1 MTTVFLVVL
10 SMSISASWLIA
21 ALLVLRLLLRKMP
34 KRSVILLWGLVGLR
48 LLIPFSIES
57 RLSLIPGNR
66 PGTTPVVSESGQ
78 IPEIWS
84 LLWLMGV
91 LLFTVYFLISYW
103 YFLRTL
109 DTAVFLKEKTY
120 QSDRIQ
126 AAVVVGL
133 WRPKIY
139 IPFRMESNSMAYIL
153 AHEQAH
159 IRRRD
164 HWWKLL
170 AYFMLTLHWFNP
182 LVWIAYVMLGRDME
196 LACDEEVIR
205 DLDTQARGDY
215 TQALMM
221 NSRRCHHSTV
231 YRLCFGEIGVKE
243 RVRSILNYQRPSA
256 WHSVVLAVFSIVLG
270 VCFLTDPVGASE
282 LVDSQ
287 NTIQEQVVQTRKYT
301 PAPYTSSAP
310 GPTRSAVLS
319 MRSVLEELNLELADL
334 QAQYEQKD
342 IPSLKVRIQSLKE
355 TIDTVEEHLQRA
367 EKQVEFLLN
376 GGT

>member
-21 ALLVLRLLLRKMP
+21 ALLMLRLLLRKMP
-34 KRSVILLWGLVGLR
+34 KRSVILLWGWVGLR

-57 RLSLIPGNR
+57 RLSLIPGNQ
-66 PGTTPVVSESGQ
+66 PGATPVVSESGQ

-91 LLFTVYFLISYW
+91 LVFTVYFLISYW
-103 YFLRTL
+103 HFMRKL
-109 DTAVFLKEKTY
+109 DTAVFLQEKTY

-139 IPFRMESNSMAYIL
+139 IPFRMESDSMAYIL

-215 TQALMM
+215 AQALMM
-221 NSRRCHHSTV
+221 NSRRRHHSTV

-243 RVRSILNYQRPSA
+243 RVRSVLNYQRPSA

-301 PAPYTSSAP
+301 PAPYTGSAP

-319 MRSVLEELNLELADL
+319 MRSALEELNLELADL
-334 QAQYEQKD
+334 QAQYELKYH
-342 IPSLKVRIQSLKE
+342 PSLKVRIQSLKE
-355 TIDTVEEHLQRA
+355 TIATVEEHLQRA

>member
-21 ALLVLRLLLRKMP
+21 ALLMLRLLLRKMP

-57 RLSLIPGNR
+57 RLSLIPGNQ
-66 PGTTPVVSESGQ
+66 PGATPVVSESGQ

-91 LLFTVYFLISYW
+91 LLFTVYFLMSYW

-109 DTAVFLKEKTY
+109 DTAVFLQEKTY

-139 IPFRMESNSMAYIL
+139 IPFRMESDSMAYIL

-215 TQALMM
+215 AQALMM

-287 NTIQEQVVQTRKYT
+287 GTIQEQVVQTRKYT

-334 QAQYEQKD
+334 QAQYELKYH
-342 IPSLKVRIQSLKE
+342 PSLKVRIQSLKE
-355 TIDTVEEHLQRA
+355 TIATVEEHLQRA

>member
-21 ALLVLRLLLRKMP
+21 ALLMLRLLLRKMP

-84 LLWLMGV
+84 LLWLMGI
-91 LLFTVYFLISYW
+91 LLFTTYFLISYW
-103 YFLRTL
+103 HFMRKL
-109 DTAVFLKEKTY
+109 DTAVFLQEKTY

-139 IPFRMESNSMAYIL
+139 IPFRMESDSMAYIL

-215 TQALMM
+215 AQALMM
-221 NSRRCHHSTV
+221 NSRRRHHSTV

-243 RVRSILNYQRPSA
+243 RVRSVLNYQRPSA

-287 NTIQEQVVQTRKYT
+287 GTIQEQVVQTRKYT

-342 IPSLKVRIQSLKE
+342 VPSLKVRIQSLKE
-355 TIDTVEEHLQRA
+355 TIATVEEHLQRA

>member
-21 ALLVLRLLLRKMP
+21 ALLMLRLLLRKMP

-57 RLSLIPGNR
+57 RLSLIPGNQ
-66 PGTTPVVSESGQ
+66 PGATPVVSESGQ

-91 LLFTVYFLISYW
+91 LLFTVYFLMSYW

-109 DTAVFLKEKTY
+109 DTAVFLQEKTY

-215 TQALMM
+215 AQALMM
-221 NSRRCHHSTV
+221 NSRRRHHSTV

-243 RVRSILNYQRPSA
+243 RVRSVLNYQRPSA

-301 PAPYTSSAP
+301 PAPYTGSAP

-319 MRSVLEELNLELADL
+319 MRSALEELNLELADL

-342 IPSLKVRIQSLKE
+342 LPFLKVRIQSLKE
-355 TIDTVEEHLQRA
+355 TIATVEEHLQRA

>member
-21 ALLVLRLLLRKMP
+21 ALLMLRLLLRKMP

-84 LLWLMGV
+84 LLWLMGI
-91 LLFTVYFLISYW
+91 LLFTTYFLISYW
-103 YFLRTL
+103 HFMRKL
-109 DTAVFLKEKTY
+109 DTAVFLQEKTY

-126 AAVVVGL
+126 AALVVGL

-139 IPFRMESNSMAYIL
+139 IPFRMESDSMAYIL

-215 TQALMM
+215 AQALMM
-221 NSRRCHHSTV
+221 NSRHRHHSTV

-243 RVRSILNYQRPSA
+243 RVRSVLNYQRPSA

-342 IPSLKVRIQSLKE
+342 LPSLKVRIQSLKE
-355 TIDTVEEHLQRA
+355 TIATVEEHLQRA

>member
-10 SMSISASWLIA
+10 SKSISASWLIA
-21 ALLVLRLLLRKMP
+21 ALLMLRLLLRKMP

-57 RLSLIPGNR
+57 RLSLIPGNQ
-66 PGTTPVVSESGQ
+66 PGATPVVSESGQ

-84 LLWLMGV
+84 LLWLMGI
-91 LLFTVYFLISYW
+91 LLFTTYFLISYW
-103 YFLRTL
+103 HFMRKL
-109 DTAVFLKEKTY
+109 DTAVFLQEKTY

-139 IPFRMESNSMAYIL
+139 IPFRMESDSMAYIL

-215 TQALMM
+215 AQALMM
-221 NSRRCHHSTV
+221 NSRRRHHSTV

-243 RVRSILNYQRPSA
+243 RVRSVLNYQRPSA

-301 PAPYTSSAP
+301 PAPYTGSAP

-319 MRSVLEELNLELADL
+319 MRSALEELNLELADL
-334 QAQYEQKD
+334 QAQYELKYH
-342 IPSLKVRIQSLKE
+342 PSLKVRIQSLKE
-355 TIDTVEEHLQRA
+355 TIATVEEHLQRA

>member
-21 ALLVLRLLLRKMP
+21 ALLMLRLLLRKMP

-57 RLSLIPGNR
+57 RLSLIPGNQ
-66 PGTTPVVSESGQ
+66 PGTTPVVSESSQ

-91 LLFTVYFLISYW
+91 LLFTVYFLMSYW

-109 DTAVFLKEKTY
+109 DTAVFLQEKTY

-139 IPFRMESNSMAYIL
+139 IPFRMESDSMAYIL

-215 TQALMM
+215 AQALMM
-221 NSRRCHHSTV
+221 NSRRRHHSTV

-243 RVRSILNYQRPSA
+243 RVRSVLNYQRPSA

-301 PAPYTSSAP
+301 PAPYTGSAP

-342 IPSLKVRIQSLKE
+342 LPSLKVRIQSLKE
-355 TIDTVEEHLQRA
+355 TIATVEEHLQRA

>member
-21 ALLVLRLLLRKMP
+21 ALLMLRLLLRKMP

-57 RLSLIPGNR
+57 RLSLIPGNQ
-66 PGTTPVVSESGQ
+66 PGATPVVSESGQ
-78 IPEIWS
+78 SPEIWC

-103 YFLRTL
+103 HFMRKL
-109 DTAVFLKEKTY
+109 DTAVFLQEKTY

-139 IPFRMESNSMAYIL
+139 IPFRMESDSMAYIL

-215 TQALMM
+215 AQALMM
-221 NSRRCHHSTV
+221 NSRRRHHSTV

-243 RVRSILNYQRPSA
+243 RVRSVLNYQRPSA

-334 QAQYEQKD
+334 QAQYELKYH
-342 IPSLKVRIQSLKE
+342 PSLKVRIQSLKE
-355 TIDTVEEHLQRA
+355 TIATVEEHLQRA

>member
-21 ALLVLRLLLRKMP
+21 ALLMLRLLLRKMP

-57 RLSLIPGNR
+57 RLSLIPGNQ

-109 DTAVFLKEKTY
+109 DTAVFLQEKTY

-139 IPFRMESNSMAYIL
+139 IPFRMESDSMAYIL

-182 LVWIAYVMLGRDME
+182 LVWIAYIMLGRDME
-196 LACDEEVIR
+196 LACDEDVIR

-215 TQALMM
+215 AQALMM
-221 NSRRCHHSTV
+221 NSRRRHHSTV

-243 RVRSILNYQRPSA
+243 RVRSVLNYQRPSA

-270 VCFLTDPVGASE
+270 VCFLTDPVGASD
-282 LVDSQ
+282 LVDSE

-355 TIDTVEEHLQRA
+355 TIATVEEHLQRA

>member
-21 ALLVLRLLLRKMP
+21 ALLMLRLLLRKMP

-57 RLSLIPGNR
+57 RLSLIPGNQ
-66 PGTTPVVSESGQ
+66 PGTTPVVSESSQ

-91 LLFTVYFLISYW
+91 LLFTVYFLMSYW

-109 DTAVFLKEKTY
+109 DTAVFLQEKTY

-139 IPFRMESNSMAYIL
+139 IPFRMESDSMAYIL

-196 LACDEEVIR
+196 LACDEDVIR

-215 TQALMM
+215 AQALMM
-221 NSRRCHHSTV
+221 NSRRRHHSTV

-270 VCFLTDPVGASE
+270 VCFLTDPVGASD
-282 LVDSQ
+282 LVDSE

-355 TIDTVEEHLQRA
+355 TIATVEEHLQRA

>member
-21 ALLVLRLLLRKMP
+21 ALLMLRLLLRKMP

-57 RLSLIPGNR
+57 RLSLIPGNE
-66 PGTTPVVSESGQ
+66 PGATPVVSESGQ

-91 LLFTVYFLISYW
+91 LLFTVYFLMSYW

-109 DTAVFLKEKTY
+109 DTAVFLQEKTY

-126 AAVVVGL
+126 AAVVVGI

-215 TQALMM
+215 AQALMM
-221 NSRRCHHSTV
+221 NSRRRHHSTV

-243 RVRSILNYQRPSA
+243 RVRSVLNYQRPSA

-319 MRSVLEELNLELADL
+319 MRSALEELNLELADL

-342 IPSLKVRIQSLKE
+342 VPSLKVRIQSLKE
-355 TIDTVEEHLQRA
+355 TIATVEEHLQRA

>member
-21 ALLVLRLLLRKMP
+21 ALLILRLLLRKMP

-57 RLSLIPGNR
+57 RLSLIPGNQ
-66 PGTTPVVSESGQ
+66 PGTTPVVSESSQ

-91 LLFTVYFLISYW
+91 LLFTVYFLMSYW

-109 DTAVFLKEKTY
+109 DTAVFLQEKTY

-139 IPFRMESNSMAYIL
+139 IPFRMESDSMAYIL

-215 TQALMM
+215 AQALMM
-221 NSRRCHHSTV
+221 NSRRRHHSTV

-243 RVRSILNYQRPSA
+243 RVRSVLNYQRPSA

-301 PAPYTSSAP
+301 PAPYTGSAP

-342 IPSLKVRIQSLKE
+342 LPSLKVRIQSLKE
-355 TIDTVEEHLQRA
+355 TIATVEEHLQRA

>member
-21 ALLVLRLLLRKMP
+21 ALLMLRLLLRKMP

-57 RLSLIPGNR
+57 RLSLIPGNE
-66 PGTTPVVSESGQ
+66 PGATPVVSESGQ

-109 DTAVFLKEKTY
+109 DTAVFLKENTY

-139 IPFRMESNSMAYIL
+139 IPFRMESDSMAYIL

-215 TQALMM
+215 AQALMM
-221 NSRRCHHSTV
+221 NSRRRHHSTV

-243 RVRSILNYQRPSA
+243 RVRSVLNYQRPSA

-301 PAPYTSSAP
+301 PAPYTGSAP

-355 TIDTVEEHLQRA
+355 TIATVEEHLQRA

>member
-21 ALLVLRLLLRKMP
+21 ALLMLRLLLRKMP
-34 KRSVILLWGLVGLR
+34 KRSVILLWGWVGLR

-57 RLSLIPGNR
+57 RLSLIPGNQ

-91 LLFTVYFLISYW
+91 LLFTVYFLMSYW

-109 DTAVFLKEKTY
+109 DTAVFLQEKTY

-126 AAVVVGL
+126 VAVVVGL

-139 IPFRMESNSMAYIL
+139 IPFRIESDSIAYIL
-153 AHEQAH
+153 AHEQTH

-215 TQALMM
+215 AQALMM
-221 NSRRCHHSTV
+221 NSRRRHHSTV

-243 RVRSILNYQRPSA
+243 RVRSVLNYQRPSA

-334 QAQYEQKD
+334 QSQYEQKD
-342 IPSLKVRIQSLKE
+342 VPSLKVRIQSLKE
-355 TIDTVEEHLQRA
+355 TIATVEEHLQRA

>member
-21 ALLVLRLLLRKMP
+21 ALLMLRLLLRKMP

-57 RLSLIPGNR
+57 RLSLIPGNQ
-66 PGTTPVVSESGQ
+66 PGATPVVSESGQ

-91 LLFTVYFLISYW
+91 LSFTVYFLISYW

-109 DTAVFLKEKTY
+109 DTAVFLQEKTY

-139 IPFRMESNSMAYIL
+139 IPFRMESDSMAYIL

-215 TQALMM
+215 AQALMM

-301 PAPYTSSAP
+301 PAPYTGSAP

-319 MRSVLEELNLELADL
+319 MRSALEELNLELADL
-334 QAQYEQKD
+334 QAQYELKYH
-342 IPSLKVRIQSLKE
+342 PSLKVRIQSLKE
-355 TIDTVEEHLQRA
+355 TIATVEEHLQRA

>member
-21 ALLVLRLLLRKMP
+21 ALLMLRLLLRKMP

-48 LLIPFSIES
+48 LLIPFSIDS
-57 RLSLIPGNR
+57 RLSLIPGNQ

-91 LLFTVYFLISYW
+91 LLFTVYFLMSYW

-109 DTAVFLKEKTY
+109 DTAVFLQEKTY

-126 AAVVVGL
+126 AAVVVGI

-139 IPFRMESNSMAYIL
+139 IPFRMESDSMAYIL

-215 TQALMM
+215 AQALMM
-221 NSRRCHHSTV
+221 NSRHRHHSTV

-243 RVRSILNYQRPSA
+243 RVRSVLNYQRPSA

-287 NTIQEQVVQTRKYT
+287 NTIQEQMVQTRKYT
-301 PAPYTSSAP
+301 PAPYTGSAP

-319 MRSVLEELNLELADL
+319 MRSALEELNLELADL

-342 IPSLKVRIQSLKE
+342 LPFLKVRIQSLKE
-355 TIDTVEEHLQRA
+355 TIATVEEHLQRA

>member
-21 ALLVLRLLLRKMP
+21 ALLMLRLLLRKMP

-57 RLSLIPGNR
+57 RLSLIPGNQ
-66 PGTTPVVSESGQ
+66 PGATPVVSESGQ

-91 LLFTVYFLISYW
+91 LLFTVYFLMSYW

-109 DTAVFLKEKTY
+109 DTAVFLQEKTY

-126 AAVVVGL
+126 AAVVVGI

-139 IPFRMESNSMAYIL
+139 IPFRMESDSMAYIL

-215 TQALMM
+215 AQALMM
-221 NSRRCHHSTV
+221 NSRRRHHSTV

-243 RVRSILNYQRPSA
+243 RVRSVLNYQRPSA

-301 PAPYTSSAP
+301 PAPYTGSAP

-319 MRSVLEELNLELADL
+319 MRSALEELNLELADL

-342 IPSLKVRIQSLKE
+342 VPSLKVRIQSLKE
-355 TIDTVEEHLQRA
+355 TIATVEEHLQRA

>member
-1 MTTVFLVVL
+1 MTTVFIVVL

-21 ALLVLRLLLRKMP
+21 ALLMLRLLLRKMP
-34 KRSVILLWGLVGLR
+34 KRSVILLWVLVGLR

-57 RLSLIPGNR
+57 RLSLIPGNQ
-66 PGTTPVVSESGQ
+66 PGATPVVSESGQ

-91 LLFTVYFLISYW
+91 LLFTVYFLMSYW

-109 DTAVFLKEKTY
+109 DTAVFLQEKTY

-139 IPFRMESNSMAYIL
+139 IPFRMESDSMAYIL

-215 TQALMM
+215 AQALMM
-221 NSRRCHHSTV
+221 NSRRRHHSTV

-243 RVRSILNYQRPSA
+243 RVRSVLNYQRPSA

-301 PAPYTSSAP
+301 PAPYTGSAP

-319 MRSVLEELNLELADL
+319 MRSALEELNLELADL

-355 TIDTVEEHLQRA
+355 TIATVEEHLQRA

>member
-1 MTTVFLVVL
+1 MTRVFIVVL

-21 ALLVLRLLLRKMP
+21 ALLMLRLLLRKMP
-34 KRSVILLWGLVGLR
+34 KRSVILLWVLVGLR

-57 RLSLIPGNR
+57 RLSLIPGNQ
-66 PGTTPVVSESGQ
+66 PGATPVVSESGQ

-91 LLFTVYFLISYW
+91 LLFTVYFLMSYW

-109 DTAVFLKEKTY
+109 DTAVFLQEKTY

-139 IPFRMESNSMAYIL
+139 IPFRMESDSMAYIL

-215 TQALMM
+215 AQALMM
-221 NSRRCHHSTV
+221 NSRRRHHSTV

-243 RVRSILNYQRPSA
+243 RVRSVLNYQRPSA

-301 PAPYTSSAP
+301 PAPYTGSAP

-319 MRSVLEELNLELADL
+319 MRSALEELNLELADL

-342 IPSLKVRIQSLKE
+342 LPSLKVRIQSLKE
-355 TIDTVEEHLQRA
+355 TIATVEEHLQRA

>member
-21 ALLVLRLLLRKMP
+21 ALLMLRLLLRKMP

-57 RLSLIPGNR
+57 RLSLIPGNQ
-66 PGTTPVVSESGQ
+66 PGATPVVSESGQ

-91 LLFTVYFLISYW
+91 LSFTVYFLISYW

-109 DTAVFLKEKTY
+109 DTAVFLQEKTY

-126 AAVVVGL
+126 AAVVVGI

-139 IPFRMESNSMAYIL
+139 IPFRMESDSMAYIL

-215 TQALMM
+215 AQALMM
-221 NSRRCHHSTV
+221 NSRRRHHSTV

-243 RVRSILNYQRPSA
+243 RVRSVLNYQRPSA

-287 NTIQEQVVQTRKYT
+287 GTIQEQVVQTQKYT

-319 MRSVLEELNLELADL
+319 MRSALEELNLELADL
-334 QAQYEQKD
+334 QAQYELKYH
-342 IPSLKVRIQSLKE
+342 PSLKVRIQSLKE
-355 TIDTVEEHLQRA
+355 TIATVEEHLQRA

>member
-21 ALLVLRLLLRKMP
+21 ALLMLRLLLRKMP

-57 RLSLIPGNR
+57 RLSLIPGNQ

-91 LLFTVYFLISYW
+91 LLFTVYFLMSYW

-109 DTAVFLKEKTY
+109 DTAVFLQEKTY

-139 IPFRMESNSMAYIL
+139 IPFRMESDSMAYIL

-215 TQALMM
+215 AQALMM
-221 NSRRCHHSTV
+221 NSRRRHHSTV

-243 RVRSILNYQRPSA
+243 RVRSVLNYQRPSA

-301 PAPYTSSAP
+301 PAPYTGSAP

-319 MRSVLEELNLELADL
+319 MRSALEELNLELADL

-342 IPSLKVRIQSLKE
+342 LPFLKVRIQSLKE
-355 TIDTVEEHLQRA
+355 TIATVEEHLQRA

>member
-21 ALLVLRLLLRKMP
+21 ALLMLRLLLRKMP

-57 RLSLIPGNR
+57 RLSLIPGNQ
-66 PGTTPVVSESGQ
+66 PGATPVVSESGQ

-91 LLFTVYFLISYW
+91 LLFTVYFLMSYW

-109 DTAVFLKEKTY
+109 DTAVFLQEKTY

-139 IPFRMESNSMAYIL
+139 IPFRMESDSMAYIL

-182 LVWIAYVMLGRDME
+182 MVWKQAHLLFCGVDDGFSPDLAGSKTKLV
-196 LACDEEVIR
+196 
-205 DLDTQARGDY
+205 
-215 TQALMM
+215 
-221 NSRRCHHSTV
+221 
-231 YRLCFGEIGVKE
+231 
-243 RVRSILNYQRPSA
+243 
-256 WHSVVLAVFSIVLG
+256 
-270 VCFLTDPVGASE
+270 
-282 LVDSQ
+282 
-287 NTIQEQVVQTRKYT
+287 
-301 PAPYTSSAP
+301 
-310 GPTRSAVLS
+310 
-319 MRSVLEELNLELADL
+319 
-334 QAQYEQKD
+334 
-342 IPSLKVRIQSLKE
+342 
-355 TIDTVEEHLQRA
+355 
-367 EKQVEFLLN
+367 
-376 GGT
+376 

>member
-21 ALLVLRLLLRKMP
+21 ALLMLRLLLRKMP

-57 RLSLIPGNR
+57 RLSLIPGNQ
-66 PGTTPVVSESGQ
+66 PGATPVVSESGQ

-91 LLFTVYFLISYW
+91 LLFTVYFLMSYW

-109 DTAVFLKEKTY
+109 DTAVFLQEKTY

-139 IPFRMESNSMAYIL
+139 IPFRMESDSMAYIL

-215 TQALMM
+215 AQALMM
-221 NSRRCHHSTV
+221 NSRRRHHSTV

-243 RVRSILNYQRPSA
+243 RVRSVLNYQRPSA

-287 NTIQEQVVQTRKYT
+287 NTIQEQMVQTRKYT
-301 PAPYTSSAP
+301 PAPYTGSAP

-319 MRSVLEELNLELADL
+319 MRSALEELNLELADL

-355 TIDTVEEHLQRA
+355 TIATVEEHLQRA

>member
-1 MTTVFLVVL
+1 
-10 SMSISASWLIA
+10 MSISASWLIA
-21 ALLVLRLLLRKMP
+21 ALLMLRLLLRKMP

-57 RLSLIPGNR
+57 RLSLIPGNQ
-66 PGTTPVVSESGQ
+66 PGATPVVSESGQ

-91 LLFTVYFLISYW
+91 LLFTVYFLMSYW

-109 DTAVFLKEKTY
+109 DTAVFLQEKTY

-139 IPFRMESNSMAYIL
+139 IPFRMESDSMAYIL

-215 TQALMM
+215 AQALMM
-221 NSRRCHHSTV
+221 NSRRRHHSTV

-243 RVRSILNYQRPSA
+243 RVRSVLNYQRPSA

-301 PAPYTSSAP
+301 PAPYTGSAP

-319 MRSVLEELNLELADL
+319 MRSALEELNLELADL
-334 QAQYEQKD
+334 QAQYELKYH
-342 IPSLKVRIQSLKE
+342 PSLKVRIQSLKE
-355 TIDTVEEHLQRA
+355 TIATVEEHLQRA

>member
-1 MTTVFLVVL
+1 MTTVFIVVL

-21 ALLVLRLLLRKMP
+21 ALLMLRLLLRKMP

-84 LLWLMGV
+84 LLWLMGI
-91 LLFTVYFLISYW
+91 LLFTTYFLISYW
-103 YFLRTL
+103 HFMRKL
-109 DTAVFLKEKTY
+109 DTAVFLQEKTY

-139 IPFRMESNSMAYIL
+139 IPFRMESDSMAYIL

-215 TQALMM
+215 AQALMM
-221 NSRRCHHSTV
+221 NSRRRHHSTV

-243 RVRSILNYQRPSA
+243 RVRSVLNYQRPSA

-301 PAPYTSSAP
+301 PAPYTGSAP

-319 MRSVLEELNLELADL
+319 MRSALEELNLELADL

-342 IPSLKVRIQSLKE
+342 LPSLKVRIQSLKE
-355 TIDTVEEHLQRA
+355 TIATVEEHLQRA

>member
-21 ALLVLRLLLRKMP
+21 ALLMLRLLLRKMP

-48 LLIPFSIES
+48 LLIPFSIDS
-57 RLSLIPGNR
+57 RLSLIPGNQ

-91 LLFTVYFLISYW
+91 LLFTVYFLMSYW

-109 DTAVFLKEKTY
+109 DTAVFLQEKTY

-126 AAVVVGL
+126 AAVVVGI

-139 IPFRMESNSMAYIL
+139 IPFRMESDSMAYIL

-215 TQALMM
+215 AQALMM
-221 NSRRCHHSTV
+221 NSRRRHHSTV

-243 RVRSILNYQRPSA
+243 RVRSVLNYQRPSA

-287 NTIQEQVVQTRKYT
+287 NTIQEQMVQTRKYT
-301 PAPYTSSAP
+301 PAPYTGSAP

-319 MRSVLEELNLELADL
+319 MRSALEELNLELADL

-342 IPSLKVRIQSLKE
+342 LPFLKVRIQSLKE
-355 TIDTVEEHLQRA
+355 TIATVEEHLQRA

>member
-21 ALLVLRLLLRKMP
+21 ALLMLRLLLRKMP
-34 KRSVILLWGLVGLR
+34 KRNVILLWGLVGLR

-57 RLSLIPGNR
+57 RLSLIPGNE
-66 PGTTPVVSESGQ
+66 PGATPVVSESGQ

-91 LLFTVYFLISYW
+91 LLFTVYFLMSYW

-109 DTAVFLKEKTY
+109 DTAVFLQEKTY

-126 AAVVVGL
+126 AAVVVGI

-215 TQALMM
+215 AQALMM
-221 NSRRCHHSTV
+221 NSRRRHHSTV

-243 RVRSILNYQRPSA
+243 RVRSVLNYQRPSA

-342 IPSLKVRIQSLKE
+342 VPSLKVRIQSLKE
-355 TIDTVEEHLQRA
+355 TIATVEEHLQRA

>member
-21 ALLVLRLLLRKMP
+21 ALLMLRLLLRKMP

-57 RLSLIPGNR
+57 RLSLIPGNQ
-66 PGTTPVVSESGQ
+66 PGATPVVSESGQ

-91 LLFTVYFLISYW
+91 LLFTVYFLMSYW

-109 DTAVFLKEKTY
+109 DTAVFLQEKTY

-126 AAVVVGL
+126 AAVVVGI

-139 IPFRMESNSMAYIL
+139 IPFRMESDSMAYIL

-215 TQALMM
+215 AQALMM
-221 NSRRCHHSTV
+221 NSRRRHHSTV

-243 RVRSILNYQRPSA
+243 RVRSVLNYQRPSA

-301 PAPYTSSAP
+301 PAPYTGSAP

-319 MRSVLEELNLELADL
+319 MRSALEELNLELADL

-342 IPSLKVRIQSLKE
+342 LPFLKVRIQSLKE
-355 TIDTVEEHLQRA
+355 TIATVEEHLQRA